1 MKALIKEQQKSY
13 ENAKNFYICRE
24 KFQNNMLKMKII
36 IKSEIIF
43 TIQMNIEV
51 LHIAYAI

>member
-36 IKSEIIF
+36 IKLEIIF

>member
-1 MKALIKEQQKSY
+1 MKALIKEQRKSY

-36 IKSEIIF
+36 IKLEIIF

>member
-24 KFQNNMLKMKII
+24 KFKNNMLKMKII
-36 IKSEIIF
+36 IKLEIIF